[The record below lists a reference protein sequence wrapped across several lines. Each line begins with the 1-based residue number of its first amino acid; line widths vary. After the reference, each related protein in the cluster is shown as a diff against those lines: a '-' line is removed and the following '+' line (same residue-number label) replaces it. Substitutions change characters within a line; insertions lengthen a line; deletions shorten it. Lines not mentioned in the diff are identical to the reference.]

1 LDIHGPIEP
10 FWSKSEI
17 PSLQIQKG
25 THQNIEKELNHLKPM
40 KKKTIEA
47 FLL

>member
-1 LDIHGPIEP
+1 MDLLNLSGPNL
-10 FWSKSEI
+10 EI

-25 THQNIEKELNHLKPM
+25 THQNIENELNHLKPK